1 MKRLTALLLALCLI
15 LSLAACKQT
24 SDDPAGTPPPSE
36 TVPPSPAGTQ
46 SPAPETQSPAPFT
59 FTRDNFPRLDGSTS
73 TAPLGRAVA
82 AALLGETEEE
92 VSDLI
97 SFSRTTNSFRA
108 LMAGQADLLIVGEPN
123 ASVYDEM
130 EEAGFEASID
140 TFATDGLIFV
150 VNADNPVD
158 NLTTDQIR
166 AIYAGEITN
175 WKEVGGD
182 DLPITPFQ
190 RNEDAG
196 SQALMKKLV
205 MGDTP
210 LMTPPTGYVVDSM
223 MGLME
228 AVRSYDNSP
237 GAIGYSVY
245 YYANDM
251 QMASGLKILSV
262 DGVAPSADTIR
273 SEEYPHR
280 NAYYVVMAADTPE
293 DSPTARVYR
302 WLLSQEGQTLIDKQ
316 GYVSVLDV
324 SAPQE
329 GTPITTLAN
338 RISEDPLPELIPSD
352 DYGSVLPYLGGE
364 VYTEYP
370 YDDMASVI
378 PSYRYGL
385 CTADGTILTDPVYN
399 HIYQATWYDYALGRT
414 HSLPVWVL
422 TQTAEGD
429 DGEYY
434 TAVGLAALDGS
445 WYTGMIYRSS
455 LSDTIFTTSTGVLL
469 NLDGETAVMVGL
481 SGRELFRWTADDF
494 LPPDHD
500 YRAWFLNDGLNWCL
514 RNCGSRLY
522 YQPSALG
529 LEDLEG
535 PEYLWLD
542 PYTGE
547 EVPDPETDEPLILA
561 VNGIVF
567 FDGGRCYLDGTTVT
581 IHYDDGTETFFE
593 LPCTVESYYTATSRY
608 FLFYADRA
616 SQDSG
621 IDTLLC
627 THDGTVIATGDRT
640 VNLTLLED
648 FASGTVHPA
657 RYVYTYDEST
667 GETYTFTF
675 LNADGSDGLTV
686 LSSNCYPSLHNG
698 LITLADDRCYRLTDL
713 STGEDLIRIPRWLSR
728 DLPADD

>member
-1 MKRLTALLLALCLI
+1 MKRLTALLLTLCLI

-24 SDDPAGTPPPSE
+24 ADGPASTTPPSE
-36 TVPPSPAGTQ
+36 TVTPTPAVTQ

-59 FTRDNFPRLDGSTS
+59 FTRDSFPRLDGSTS

-108 LMAGQADLLIVGEPN
+108 LMAGEADLLIVGEPN

-158 NLTTDQIR
+158 DLTTDQIR

-210 LMTPPTGYVVDSM
+210 LMTPPADYVVDSM

-251 QMASGLKILSV
+251 KMASGLKILSV

-273 SEEYPHR
+273 REEYPHR

-293 DSPTARVYR
+293 DSPTARVYH
-302 WLLSQEGQTLIDKQ
+302 WLLSREGQALIDKQ

-324 SAPQE
+324 SSSEKTDAPVA
-329 GTPITTLAN
+329 TIAN
-338 RISEDPLPELIPSD
+338 RLSEDPLPELIPSD
-352 DYGSVLPYLGGE
+352 DYGSVLPYIGGE

-385 CTADGTILTDPVYN
+385 CTADGTILTDPVYS
-399 HIYQATWYDYALGRT
+399 HIYQAAWYDQAMDRT
-414 HSLPVWVL
+414 HPLPVWVL
-422 TQTAEGD
+422 TQTAEEE

-445 WYTGMIYRSS
+445 WYSGMIYRSS
-455 LSDTIFTTSTGVLL
+455 LSSTIFTTSAGLL
-469 NLDGETAVMVGL
+469 MNLDGETAVMVGL

-500 YRAWFLNDGLNWCL
+500 YRAWFIDDGLSWCL
-514 RNCGSRLY
+514 RNCGSRVY

-529 LEDLEG
+529 LESPEG

-561 VNGIVF
+561 VNDNVF
-567 FDGGRCYLDGTTVT
+567 FDGGRCRLDGTTVT
-581 IHYDDGTETFFE
+581 IHYNDGTETSFE
-593 LPCTVESYYTATSRY
+593 LPCTVETYYTATSRY
-608 FLFYADRA
+608 LLFYGDLAA
-616 SQDSG
+616 QSSG
-621 IDTLLC
+621 VDTLLC
-627 THDGTVIATGDRT
+627 THDGTVIATGDAPSS
-640 VNLTLLED
+640 VVLETD
-648 FASGTVHPA
+648 YTTGTVYPV
-657 RYVYTYDEST
+657 RYTYTYDVHT
-667 GETYTFTF
+667 GAAYTFTV
-675 LNADGSDGLTV
+675 LNPDGSEQLTV
-686 LSSNCYPSLHNG
+686 PCSNCYPTLHAG
-698 LITLADDRCYRLTDL
+698 LVSVADDDFYRLINLT
-713 STGEDLIRIPRWLSR
+713 TGEDLIRIPRWLSR
-728 DLPADD
+728 DLPAE